1 METVKIGT
9 RGSLLAMW
17 QTNFVAE
24 QIRKFFPD
32 VAIEIVKISTKGD
45 RVLDSP
51 LSKIGGKGLFTKEIE
66 YAILNHEVD
75 LAVHSLKDLPTKM
88 PDGLILGAV
97 TTREDPR
104 DAFVSKKFSSFE
116 KLPTGAKIGTSSLR
130 RRAQIQHL
138 RPDLIIENLRGN
150 VQTRLKK
157 LDEFDAII
165 LAVAG
170 LKRLELEDR
179 ITEIFSTEKILPA
192 VGQGAI
198 AIEIRDDDPKIQH
211 MIEFLNDD
219 STFIETS
226 AERAFLDRVGG
237 SCQVPIGVFG
247 KIHDDTLNL
256 EAVISSIDGKNFLR
270 EHISGN
276 KKIAH
281 ELGQSLADHLISMG
295 GSKIL
300 NELTN

>member
-1 METVKIGT
+1 METIKIGT

-17 QTNFVAE
+17 QTSFVAE

-32 VAIEIVKISTKGD
+32 ASIEIVKISTKGD

-66 YAILNHEVD
+66 HALLNHEVD
-75 LAVHSLKDLPTKM
+75 LAVHSLKDLPTKI
-88 PDGLILGAV
+88 PAGLNLGAV
-97 TTREDPR
+97 TAREDPR

-138 RPDLIIENLRGN
+138 RPDLIVENLRGN

-179 ITEIFSTEKILPA
+179 ITEIFAVEKILPA

-198 AIEIRDDDPKIQH
+198 AIEIR
-211 MIEFLNDD
+211 NDD
-219 STFIETS
+219 SRIQNMIEPLNDIETFIETS

-270 EHISGN
+270 EKISGN

-281 ELGQSLADHLISMG
+281 ELGRSLADHLISMG

>member
-1 METVKIGT
+1 MEAVKIGT

-32 VAIEIVKISTKGD
+32 ASIEIVKISTKGD

-66 YAILNHEVD
+66 HALLNHEVD

-88 PDGLILGAV
+88 PAGLILGAV

-138 RPDLIIENLRGN
+138 RPDLIVENLRGN

-179 ITEIFSTEKILPA
+179 ITEIFAVEKILPA

-198 AIEIRDDDPKIQH
+198 AIEIRNDDPRIQN
-211 MIEFLNDD
+211 MIEPLNDVE
-219 STFIETS
+219 TFIETS

>member
-1 METVKIGT
+1 METIKIGT

-32 VAIEIVKISTKGD
+32 ATIEIVKISTKGD

-66 YAILNHEVD
+66 HALLNHEVD
-75 LAVHSLKDLPTKM
+75 LAVHSLKDLPTKI
-88 PDGLILGAV
+88 PAGLNLGAV

-138 RPDLIIENLRGN
+138 RPDLIVENLRGN

-179 ITEIFSTEKILPA
+179 ITEIFAVEKILPA

-198 AIEIRDDDPKIQH
+198 AIEIR
-211 MIEFLNDD
+211 NDD
-219 STFIETS
+219 SRIQNMIEPLNDIETFIETS

-270 EHISGN
+270 EKISGN

-281 ELGQSLADHLISMG
+281 ELGRSLADHLISMG

>member
-1 METVKIGT
+1 METIKIGT

-32 VAIEIVKISTKGD
+32 ASIEIVKISTKGD

-66 YAILNHEVD
+66 HALLNHEID
-75 LAVHSLKDLPTKM
+75 LAVHSLKDLPTKI
-88 PDGLILGAV
+88 PAGLNLGAV
-97 TTREDPR
+97 TAREDPR

-138 RPDLIIENLRGN
+138 RPDLIVENLRGN

-179 ITEIFSTEKILPA
+179 ITEIFAVEKILPA

-198 AIEIRDDDPKIQH
+198 AIEIR
-211 MIEFLNDD
+211 NDD
-219 STFIETS
+219 SRIQNMIEPLNDIETFIETS

-270 EHISGN
+270 EKISGN

-281 ELGQSLADHLISMG
+281 ELGRSLADHLISMG

>member
-1 METVKIGT
+1 METIKIGT

-32 VAIEIVKISTKGD
+32 ASIEIVKISTKGD

-66 YAILNHEVD
+66 HALLNHEID
-75 LAVHSLKDLPTKM
+75 LAVHSLKDLPTKI
-88 PDGLILGAV
+88 PAGLNLGAV

-138 RPDLIIENLRGN
+138 RPDLIVENLRGN

-179 ITEIFSTEKILPA
+179 ITEIFAVEKILPA

-198 AIEIRDDDPKIQH
+198 AIEIR
-211 MIEFLNDD
+211 NDD
-219 STFIETS
+219 SRIQNMIEPLNDIETFIETS

-270 EHISGN
+270 EKISGN

-281 ELGQSLADHLISMG
+281 ELGRSLADHLISMG

>member
-1 METVKIGT
+1 MEAVKIGT

-32 VAIEIVKISTKGD
+32 ATIEIVKISTKGD

-66 YAILNHEVD
+66 HALLNHEVD
-75 LAVHSLKDLPTKM
+75 LAVHSLKDLPTKI
-88 PDGLILGAV
+88 PAGLNLGAV

-138 RPDLIIENLRGN
+138 RPDLIVENLRGN

-179 ITEIFSTEKILPA
+179 ITEIFAVEKILPA

-198 AIEIRDDDPKIQH
+198 AIEIR
-211 MIEFLNDD
+211 NDD
-219 STFIETS
+219 SRIQNMIEPLNDIETFIETS

-270 EHISGN
+270 EKISGN

-281 ELGQSLADHLISMG
+281 ELGRSLADHLISMG

>member
-1 METVKIGT
+1 MEAVKIGT

-32 VAIEIVKISTKGD
+32 ASIEIVKISTKGD

-66 YAILNHEVD
+66 HALLNHEID
-75 LAVHSLKDLPTKM
+75 LAVHSLKDLPTKI
-88 PDGLILGAV
+88 PDGLNLGAV
-97 TTREDPR
+97 TAREDPR

-138 RPDLIIENLRGN
+138 RPDLIVENLRGN

-179 ITEIFSTEKILPA
+179 ITEIFAVEKILPA

-198 AIEIRDDDPKIQH
+198 AIEIR
-211 MIEFLNDD
+211 NDD
-219 STFIETS
+219 SRIQNMIEPLNDIETFIETS

-270 EHISGN
+270 EKISGN

-281 ELGQSLADHLISMG
+281 ELGRSLADHLISMG

>member
-1 METVKIGT
+1 MEAVKIGT

-32 VAIEIVKISTKGD
+32 ASIEIVKISTKGD

-66 YAILNHEVD
+66 HALLNHEID
-75 LAVHSLKDLPTKM
+75 LAVHSLKDLPTKI
-88 PDGLILGAV
+88 PDGLNLGAV
-97 TTREDPR
+97 TAREDPR

-138 RPDLIIENLRGN
+138 RPDLIVENLRGN

-157 LDEFDAII
+157 LDEF
-165 LAVAG
+165 
-170 LKRLELEDR
+170 KRLELEDR
-179 ITEIFSTEKILPA
+179 ITEIFAVEKILPA

-198 AIEIRDDDPKIQH
+198 AIEIR
-211 MIEFLNDD
+211 NDD
-219 STFIETS
+219 SRIQNMIEPLNDVETFIETS

-270 EHISGN
+270 EKISGN

-281 ELGQSLADHLISMG
+281 ELGRSLADHLISMG

>member
-1 METVKIGT
+1 MEAVKIGT

-17 QTNFVAE
+17 QTSFVAE

-32 VAIEIVKISTKGD
+32 ASIEIVKISTKGD

-66 YAILNHEVD
+66 HALLNHEID
-75 LAVHSLKDLPTKM
+75 LAVHSLKDLPTKI
-88 PDGLILGAV
+88 PAGLNLGAV

-138 RPDLIIENLRGN
+138 RPDLIVENLRGN

-179 ITEIFSTEKILPA
+179 ITEIFAVEKILPA

-198 AIEIRDDDPKIQH
+198 AIEIR
-211 MIEFLNDD
+211 NDD
-219 STFIETS
+219 SRIQNMIEPLNDIETFIETS

-270 EHISGN
+270 EKISGN

-281 ELGQSLADHLISMG
+281 ELGRSLADHLISMG